1 MAFYHKDL
9 KYHDDTTEKR
19 ELSPGDIEFLLQ
31 LQREMNTQDTTGT
44 ADPRFWVI
52 KGSERVRDN
61 DDPDG
66 YDLIVNGQQVATGT
80 NEACEYLNKEILP
93 DCDVDKSEC
102 RIEATSMID
111 FYEFALHY
119 KDCGGEDDHDY
130 MDVDDLNEFLK
141 ENGYEDTQ
149 LVGFSIKPV
158 VYPGTMFITEKAAR
172 EHLQSNHYHYS
183 DDAHTYCMCAWR
195 SPDVERLWKIL
206 REVKWDELQT
216 GLECRK

>member
-19 ELSPGDIEFLLQ
+19 ELSHGDIEFLLQ
-31 LQREMNTQDTTGT
+31 LQHEMNTQDTTCT

-52 KGSERVRDN
+52 KGSEKVRDN

-66 YDLIVNGQQVATGT
+66 YDLFVDGQEVATGT
-80 NEACEYLNKEILP
+80 AEACEYLNKEILP

-102 RIEATSMID
+102 RIEALPLLD
-111 FYEFALHY
+111 FFEFVLHY
-119 KDCGGEDDHDY
+119 KGYDGEDDHDY

-141 ENGYEDTQ
+141 DNGYEDTQ

-172 EHLQSNHYHYS
+172 EHLERNYYHYS

-216 GLECRK
+216 GLE